1 MTIVGKIKQSITDA
15 TGLPVYYHD
24 EPTLNLLT
32 SSMDFPCCLF
42 QLLSQGAVVN
52 EGGQIKE
59 RVTAA
64 LFFVDRSDFDFDAES
79 NEEIID
85 ACKGRAFAWLASLN
99 VGGLLTLTANNGTRR
114 IYDRYDDILTG
125 FGLSVDLTEQ
135 VGLCIP
141 AEYGCSDFNSDFNLD
156 FGGECDIP
164 TDGDFNDD
172 FNNDFKN

>member
-1 MTIVGKIKQSITDA
+1 MTIVGKIKQSVTDA
-15 TGLPVYYHD
+15 TGLKVYYHD

-42 QLLSQGAVVN
+42 QMLSQGAVVN
-52 EGGQIKE
+52 EGEQMKE

-135 VGLCIP
+135 VGYCTTHPIP
-141 AEYGCSDFNSDFNLD
+141 CKS
-156 FGGECDIP
+156 
-164 TDGDFNDD
+164 DFNDD
-172 FNNDFKN
+172 YNSDFYICIQS

>member
-52 EGGQIKE
+52 EGGQMKE

-64 LFFVDRSDFDFDAES
+64 LFFVDRSDFDFEAES

-99 VGGLLTLTANNGTRR
+99 GGGLLTLTANNGTRR

-135 VGLCIP
+135 VGYCTTHPIP
-141 AEYGCSDFNSDFNLD
+141 CKS
-156 FGGECDIP
+156 
-164 TDGDFNDD
+164 DFNDD
-172 FNNDFKN
+172 YNSDFYICIQS